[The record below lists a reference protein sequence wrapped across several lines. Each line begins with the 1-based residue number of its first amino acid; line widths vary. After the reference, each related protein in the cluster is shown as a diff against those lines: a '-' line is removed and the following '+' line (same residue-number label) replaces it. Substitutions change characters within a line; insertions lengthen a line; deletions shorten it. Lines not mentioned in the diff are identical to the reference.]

1 MKVSVFI
8 ATSLDGYIAKPDGN
22 IDWLMDKRYE
32 LEGEGFGYQEL
43 YDACDLLVMGRNSF
57 EKVAGF
63 DEWPYPDKRVVVL
76 SRSSK
81 TLSKQIGNVELF
93 NGSIAELTEMLTLQ
107 KCKHLY
113 IDGGQIIQSFLEEG
127 LVTEMTITT
136 IPILLGEGIR
146 LFGPLSQEKY
156 LRLISA
162 KGYENGFVQSRYEVL
177 NERER

>member
-1 MKVSVFI
+1 MKISVFI

-63 DEWPYPDKRVVVL
+63 DEWPYPGKRVIVL

-81 TLSKQIGNVELF
+81 SLSKLIDDVELF
-93 NGSIAELTEMLTLQ
+93 NGSIAELTEMLTMQ
-107 KCKHLY
+107 NSNHIY
-113 IDGGQIIQSFLEEG
+113 IDGGQVVQSFLKEG
-127 LVTEMTITT
+127 VVTDMTITT
-136 IPILLGEGIR
+136 IPILLGDGIK
-146 LFGPLSQEKY
+146 LFGALSQEKH
-156 LRLISA
+156 LKLLSA
-162 KGYENGFVQSRYEVL
+162 KGYDNGFVKSVYEVT
-177 NERER
+177 N